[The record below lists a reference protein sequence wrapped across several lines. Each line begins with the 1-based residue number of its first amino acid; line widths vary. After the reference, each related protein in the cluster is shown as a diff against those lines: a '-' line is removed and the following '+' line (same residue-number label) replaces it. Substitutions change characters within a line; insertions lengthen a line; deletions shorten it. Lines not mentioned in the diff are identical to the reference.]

1 MCIRDR
7 SHIVRKDFCDHLC
20 RLFIQRLAPA
30 FSQRFFFINHLCI
43 AKIFAEIFRTCLLYT
58 SRLSEEERMV
68 VFMKDFQEQAITPED
83 VTKIQIGDEWF
94 ELSRMTKAAS

>member
-1 MCIRDR
+1 
-7 SHIVRKDFCDHLC
+7 
-20 RLFIQRLAPA
+20 
-30 FSQRFFFINHLCI
+30 
-43 AKIFAEIFRTCLLYT
+43 
-58 SRLSEEERMV
+58 MV

>member
-1 MCIRDR
+1 MSGI
-7 SHIVRKDFCDHLC
+7 SAEMYGKDVSLESLEADDEFYK
-20 RLFIQRLAPA
+20 
-30 FSQRFFFINHLCI
+30 S
-43 AKIFAEIFRTCLLYT
+43 AEISAVLWNGTEVRGRG
-58 SRLSEEERMV
+58 SGRQSEEERMV